1 MKKILVTVAI
11 LILGAMLGIGCY
23 LAYQHFQSKESDA
36 IKTLATAKGKEH
48 KTASKHRLNM
58 KLAVTDAEKE
68 FFAMMNNYFDAID
81 KAVEDKQQGR
91 KTDFKEM
98 NLSEAKIGVWLLF
111 NEDKIRKEL
120 MRKELLPL
128 VEYYEQITKK
138 YGIDKGLKENALI
151 KIPEQKKNMLGLIA
165 GPYHNCMTSF
175 YVKNGIR
182 YDSIVFSD
190 TYIYETKIVVRKTS
204 YVKVDL
210 NDYFDPEEADWNYT
224 ELNDSE
230 WEYLRNKNIFF
241 CDTTIGN
248 NELKGWYYINR
259 WMETQNTNQDKD
271 DNKGETFDSGIS
283 RNVNKNKYPWR

>member
-1 MKKILVTVAI
+1 MTP
-11 LILGAMLGIGCY
+11 
-23 LAYQHFQSKESDA
+23 
-36 IKTLATAKGKEH
+36 
-48 KTASKHRLNM
+48 
-58 KLAVTDAEKE
+58 
-68 FFAMMNNYFDAID
+68 
-81 KAVEDKQQGR
+81 
-91 KTDFKEM
+91 
-98 NLSEAKIGVWLLF
+98 LS
-111 NEDKIRKEL
+111 
-120 MRKELLPL
+120 
-128 VEYYEQITKK
+128 
-138 YGIDKGLKENALI
+138 
-151 KIPEQKKNMLGLIA
+151 
-165 GPYHNCMTSF
+165 
-175 YVKNGIR
+175 
-182 YDSIVFSD
+182 
-190 TYIYETKIVVRKTS
+190 YIYETKIVVRKTS